1 MEPIKNENLI
11 ISQNKIYKNNPIK
24 SQIIYLF
31 PCYHDTNSNSFHDEN
46 SENEE
51 HEIPNFEDKNNK
63 INTKKIEEVKK
74 NKNKSKV
81 NKKKKSYKK
90 FNIKKTKSKTLKEEE
105 VKSLKVKDFLN
116 LNDFDSQSEKK
127 VKSNGYNSRK
137 ETEKK
142 NPNLINK
149 NKISLINEKNIQ
161 DIKKEKNNIKR
172 IINELKLNEI
182 EKSELINEYIC
193 NSYINKKLLFNNLP
207 LNGDKIFINDNKKD
221 LNEEK
226 YIENMNNNI
235 IINNRNINIENV
247 FRNNITNINNNFILN
262 YNQNN
267 LYDFYN
273 SNLFFYDNQQNNYN
287 YIDNPVQ
294 NNNFNEQPTSIYH
307 NNNYN
312 IYNKTDSFN
321 MNNNTII
328 KKEKIFQNKGSF
340 IDTIINSNLKKEEI
354 KSNQSNEN
362 SLNQNCKLNIN
373 NNNKIIDLFNDN
385 NDNLI
390 NGHKIINKPQ
400 FIQENNYLQN
410 QKENTKK
417 KYILMSET
425 LIRIP
430 IRYNPNKGKP
440 FILSHKTEDNNTLF
454 NLKIKIPNQDKEIYI
469 SIKKDENQIEKIN
482 ELKINKE
489 LIPRIHKEVN
499 KYLNYLNL
507 SKSYNLTLNSYE
519 QLKIINKY
527 MNDKQEKKKDNSFY
541 YEKEKLNQ
549 LINKYDLSNEVTL

>member
-182 EKSELINEYIC
+182 EKS
-193 NSYINKKLLFNNLP
+193 
-207 LNGDKIFINDNKKD
+207 
-221 LNEEK
+221 
-226 YIENMNNNI
+226 
-235 IINNRNINIENV
+235 
-247 FRNNITNINNNFILN
+247 
-262 YNQNN
+262 
-267 LYDFYN
+267 
-273 SNLFFYDNQQNNYN
+273 
-287 YIDNPVQ
+287 
-294 NNNFNEQPTSIYH
+294 
-307 NNNYN
+307 
-312 IYNKTDSFN
+312 
-321 MNNNTII
+321 
-328 KKEKIFQNKGSF
+328 
-340 IDTIINSNLKKEEI
+340 
-354 KSNQSNEN
+354 
-362 SLNQNCKLNIN
+362 
-373 NNNKIIDLFNDN
+373 
-385 NDNLI
+385 
-390 NGHKIINKPQ
+390 
-400 FIQENNYLQN
+400 
-410 QKENTKK
+410 
-417 KYILMSET
+417 
-425 LIRIP
+425 
-430 IRYNPNKGKP
+430 
-440 FILSHKTEDNNTLF
+440 
-454 NLKIKIPNQDKEIYI
+454 
-469 SIKKDENQIEKIN
+469 
-482 ELKINKE
+482 
-489 LIPRIHKEVN
+489 
-499 KYLNYLNL
+499 
-507 SKSYNLTLNSYE
+507 
-519 QLKIINKY
+519 
-527 MNDKQEKKKDNSFY
+527 
-541 YEKEKLNQ
+541 
-549 LINKYDLSNEVTL
+549 

>member
-182 EKSELINEYIC
+182 EKSELINEYIY

-469 SIKKDENQIEKIN
+469 SIKKDENPIEKIN

-519 QLKIINKY
+519 QLKILNKY
-527 MNDKQEKKKDNSFY
+527 MNEKQEKKKDNSFY

-549 LINKYDLSNEVTL
+549 LINKYDLSNEVNL